1 MPFSDVSACGY
12 SAVLQG
18 VDILYTPHPLHYVHL
33 HSKLVS
39 GKFPVALC
47 AALPIHAVIM
57 LLGNDIAG
65 GKIIPTLEVLDSTKD
80 QSASCDDR
88 RRLLPSCVITRA
100 RSRKQLAGVLEGS
113 DVEVGDTLLAKTLM
127 VGGKSDRQEIVK
139 HPLVWVFHYVE

>member
-18 VDILYTPHPLHYVHL
+18 VDMLYTPHPLHYVHL
-33 HSKLVS
+33 HSELVS
-39 GKFPVALC
+39 GKFPMALC
-47 AALPIHAVIM
+47 EALPIHAVIM

-88 RRLLPSCVITRA
+88 RQLLPSCVITRA
-100 RSRKQLAGVLEGS
+100 RSRKQVAGVLEGL

-127 VGGKSDRQEIVK
+127 VGGKSDRTGDSK
-139 HPLVWVFHYVE
+139 TPASYVE